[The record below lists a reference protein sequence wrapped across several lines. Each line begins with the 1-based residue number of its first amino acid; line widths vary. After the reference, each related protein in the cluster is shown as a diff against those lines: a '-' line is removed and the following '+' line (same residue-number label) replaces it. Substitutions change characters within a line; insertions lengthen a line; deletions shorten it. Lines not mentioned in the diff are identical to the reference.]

1 LRWCWRRQGTVRYGS
16 QRAAAESAVSELTGV
31 RNIHDEIEVAFDVDY
46 NRVKWLVVQALGR
59 YGLPRTAVAVDIRGT
74 TVMLAGKV
82 RTQEERDAVVG
93 AAWRA
98 PDVLAVVDEIQV
110 TG

>member
-1 LRWCWRRQGTVRYGS
+1 M
-16 QRAAAESAVSELTGV
+16 
-31 RNIHDEIEVAFDVDY
+31 DY
-46 NRVKWLVVQALGR
+46 NRVKSLVVQALGR

-74 TVMLAGKV
+74 TVMLAGQV
-82 RTQEERDAVVG
+82 RTPDERDAVVG

-98 PDVLAVVDEIQV
+98 PDVLAVVDEIEV